1 MVFLEQG
8 QPLQYDLGSGPV
20 ACFYCDVNDAKEELA
35 KAITETK
42 LEGLDIIP
50 FPMGDI
56 YESRVQQKCMIIPG
70 KKALTA
76 AGAPE
81 GSNPIGQQVPLFGCM
96 QIMQESQDG
105 KKVLPLFMDFDEAQD
120 AMELALK
127 MDGGDATG
135 FEVVGLS
142 MERAVEQLASVGET
156 EEVPAYQFI
165 PTASS
170 LKHIEENL
178 A

>member
-1 MVFLEQG
+1 MG
-8 QPLQYDLGSGPV
+8 NGPI

-35 KAITETK
+35 KARTETK

-56 YESRVQQKCMIIPG
+56 YETRVQQKCMIIPG
-70 KKALTA
+70 RKALTA

-96 QIMQESQDG
+96 QIMQETEDG
-105 KKVLPLFMDFDEAQD
+105 RKVLPLFMDFDEAQD
-120 AMELALK
+120 AMEMALK
-127 MDGGDATG
+127 MDGGDATN

-142 MERAVEQLASVGET
+142 MERAVEQLASAGEL
-156 EEVPAYQFI
+156 EEKPAYQFI
-165 PTASS
+165 PPASS
-170 LKHIEENL
+170 LKHIEDAL
-178 A
+178 S